1 MLFVIVP
8 EGMRKK
14 WASLKKRS
22 LSLLIIQLL
31 AISILYLPPERLQ
44 SPLNI
49 LLCEARGG
57 WVALFG
63 PKSRIFQDRPLVSS
77 RQRYTEQHGAY
88 LLPIPMSFSHHYGM
102 PAWEDSVFEY
112 DFHVISQS
120 DSSLRPLLVP
130 SEHFSEGSQYLLF
143 TFPRWPTV
151 CISLLCVGAV
161 ARFTWPF
168 SLSPAVP
175 FSSLMALLVPTWCL
189 PDLFFSW
196 SLQLGEA
203 ESVHLSLLSRQVVL
217 GSYPLVT
224 AQDLRFQC

>member
-1 MLFVIVP
+1 M
-8 EGMRKK
+8 
-14 WASLKKRS
+14 
-22 LSLLIIQLL
+22 LIICNYTNEFSSNLVVCKWLDKSTWRHLFKLL
-31 AISILYLPPERLQ
+31 PDNFIGCFEPYLVPFIAP
-44 SPLNI
+44 
-49 LLCEARGG
+49 
-57 WVALFG
+57 FG